1 MERDYV
7 IEHIKTLI
15 ETVEEQRVTSLAEEY
30 VNYEEVATLNKIILE
45 SCELLAGLG
54 VEQDQYNDLLE
65 ETSALRVRCS
75 EQEVMLERANQS
87 ASDWARRHHEIAHK
101 FNEQTESKG
110 PAYGNYDV
118 GYWKEQAVK
127 ARGHVSELEEQ
138 LKEKQHELSELA
150 EKVVTKNT
158 TLQQKDT
165 EIARL
170 RAILSA
176 VGTDPD
182 KEEE

>member
-54 VEQDQYNDLLE
+54 VEQEQYNDVLE
-65 ETSALRVRCS
+65 EVSALRVRCS

-87 ASDWARRHHEIAHK
+87 AGDWARRHHELAHK
-101 FNEQTESKG
+101 QTQSKG
-110 PAYGNYDV
+110 PDYGDYDV
-118 GYWKEQAVK
+118 GYWKEKAQK
-127 ARGHVSELEEQ
+127 ARDRVSELEEQ
-138 LKEKQHELSELA
+138 Q
-150 EKVVTKNT
+150 
-158 TLQQKDT
+158 QQKDS
-165 EIARL
+165 EIEYL
-170 RAILSA
+170 REVVVS
-176 VGTDPD
+176 VGLDPD
-182 KEEE
+182 WRENDG